1 MNITD
6 MKVEEVADLINTALQ
21 ENKGISV
28 NKICDTLKIKRST
41 LKSRLTRGGYSFNAE
56 KNLYEHIDTKHE
68 DYSNTEKYNGRNTKE
83 DIKSH
88 TSKDRESNAEFI
100 KDSND
105 DKNTKQLVVDNTKVI
120 KEYELKDNTKR
131 TLEKT
136 TEQVINNKNGKKI
149 TLEELEKRVIELEK
163 VVSVLEGKKKKINN
177 RVAVVN
183 TADTTTKSIRLYTE
197 VKEELDKY
205 IEEHKKIKVIDIIS
219 NAIMEYIKRH

>member
-6 MKVEEVADLINTALQ
+6 MKVEEVADLINNALQ
-21 ENKGISV
+21 ENKGVSV

-41 LKSRLTRGGYSFNAE
+41 LKSRLTRGGYSFNAD
-56 KNLYEHIDTKHE
+56 KNLYENINTKHE
-68 DYSNTEKYNGRNTKE
+68 DYSNTEKPSGRNTRD

-88 TSKDRESNAEFI
+88 TSKDRKPNAEFI
-100 KDSND
+100 KNSDN
-105 DKNTKQLVVDNTKVI
+105 DKNTKQLVVDNTKGI
-120 KEYELKDNTKR
+120 KQYELKDNIKR
-131 TLEKT
+131 TLEQT
-136 TEQVINNKNGKKI
+136 TEQITNNKKGKKVTI
-149 TLEELEKRVIELEK
+149 EDLEQRIIELER

-177 RVAVVN
+177 RVTVVN

-219 NAIMEYIKRH
+219 NAIMEYIRKH